1 MDRQTR
7 HDLKSDRFVQ
17 EVAHTVSLFEQHRTT
32 IIRAGIALALVI
44 VAGVGFYYF
53 NESRRATRQ
62 ADLAKAMKTYNALV
76 TPGAT
81 GDART
86 LTFPT
91 EEARQEAI
99 QKEFGALVTRHS
111 GSEEAAI
118 ASYLLGVNAADRGEL
133 DESVKQL
140 EKALKDAGPDYA
152 GLARLALADVF
163 AAQGKTAEAE
173 KMLRAVIAKPSALAS
188 KEQAT
193 LNLARLLARSKP
205 EEAKKLLEPL
215 RTETGAASRAAISLL
230 SELSQPQ

>member
-81 GDART
+81 GTPARS
-86 LTFPT
+86 PSPPRKR
-91 EEARQEAI
+91 AR
-99 QKEFGALVTRHS
+99 
-111 GSEEAAI
+111 
-118 ASYLLGVNAADRGEL
+118 
-133 DESVKQL
+133 
-140 EKALKDAGPDYA
+140 
-152 GLARLALADVF
+152 
-163 AAQGKTAEAE
+163 
-173 KMLRAVIAKPSALAS
+173 KPSRKS
-188 KEQAT
+188 ST
-193 LNLARLLARSKP
+193 R
-205 EEAKKLLEPL
+205 
-215 RTETGAASRAAISLL
+215 
-230 SELSQPQ
+230 

>member
-1 MDRQTR
+1 VDRQTR

-17 EVAHTVSLFEQHRTT
+17 EVAHTVGLFEQHKTN
-32 IIRAGIALALVI
+32 IIRAGLAVMALI
-44 VAGVGFYYF
+44 VVGTGLYYF

-62 ADLAKAMKTYNALV
+62 TELAKAMKTYNALV
-76 TPGAT
+76 TPDAT
-81 GDART
+81 GDSRT

-99 QKEFGALVTRHS
+99 QKEFNALIANHS

-118 ASYLLGVNAADRGEL
+118 AAYLLGVNAADRGEL
-133 DESVKQL
+133 DESVKHL
-140 EKALKDAGPDYA
+140 ETAMKNGGADYS

-173 KMLRAVIAKPSALAS
+173 KLLREVIAKPSALAS

-193 LNLARLLARSKP
+193 LNLARLLVRSNP
-205 EEAKKLLEPL
+205 DEAKKLLEPL

>member
-1 MDRQTR
+1 M
-7 HDLKSDRFVQ
+7 
-17 EVAHTVSLFEQHRTT
+17 
-32 IIRAGIALALVI
+32 
-44 VAGVGFYYF
+44 
-53 NESRRATRQ
+53 
-62 ADLAKAMKTYNALV
+62 
-76 TPGAT
+76 
-81 GDART
+81 
-86 LTFPT
+86 
-91 EEARQEAI
+91 
-99 QKEFGALVTRHS
+99 
-111 GSEEAAI
+111 
-118 ASYLLGVNAADRGEL
+118 NAADRGEL

-140 EKALKDAGPDYA
+140 ERALKDAGPDYA

-173 KMLRAVIAKPSALAS
+173 KMLREVIAKPSALAS